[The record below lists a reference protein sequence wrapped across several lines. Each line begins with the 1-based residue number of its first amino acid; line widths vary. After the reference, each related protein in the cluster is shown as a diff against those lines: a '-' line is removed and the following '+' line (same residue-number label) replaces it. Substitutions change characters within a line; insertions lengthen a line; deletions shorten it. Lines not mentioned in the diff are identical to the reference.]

1 MFGCPADQNGSFS
14 ETFTLVTSNEDDD
27 DEVDGSGTTLG
38 RALTAEELIE
48 RFKNRED
55 IFLIDE
61 NIKFHSSEIIT
72 FLCVILVCSTYD
84 KEFNAKHSK
93 WVSGLFTFSHSDK
106 SYVDT
111 MRITFADEGGD
122 RVPDLFVQSRMF
134 TSGHNYY
141 QNIDNVAFL
150 NIGITEKSL
159 NLLNASWTGYNKKSS
174 LVSPTLAPR
183 GPPLDINLSDEKNAL
198 IEYKCSLKCKDIFS
212 SFETYNVFPNANV
225 DTEAALFIGSNDYNY
240 TVYLLHLCMNRSS
253 LILQADR
260 GHLV

>member
-1 MFGCPADQNGSFS
+1 MFGCPADQNRSFS
-14 ETFTLVTSNEDDD
+14 ETFTLVTSDEDDD
-27 DEVDGSGTTLG
+27 DDDGSGTTLG
-38 RALTAEELIE
+38 RVLTAEELIE

-93 WVSGLFTFSHSDK
+93 WISGLFTFSHSDK
-106 SYVDT
+106 SSVDT
-111 MRITFADEGGD
+111 MRITLADEGGD
-122 RVPDLFVQSRMF
+122 RVADLFVQSQMF

-141 QNIDNVAFL
+141 QKIYNIAFS
-150 NIGITEKSL
+150 NSGITEKSL
-159 NLLNASWTGYNKKSS
+159 NLLNASWTGYNKKNS

-183 GPPLDINLSDEKNAL
+183 GPPLDMDLSDEKNAL
-198 IEYKCSLKCKDIFS
+198 IEYMCSLKCKDIFS
-212 SFETYNVFPNANV
+212 FVETYNVFSNANV
-225 DTEAALFIGSNDYNY
+225 DTEAALFIGSNDCNY
-240 TVYLLHLCMNRSS
+240 TVHLLHLCMNRSS